1 MIINIDYDDDHGFDD
16 GDNDVT
22 SSPPSSTDH
31 LWWYLGHYG
40 EISNA

>member
-1 MIINIDYDDDHGFDD
+1 MVVVTDYDELMIINIDYDNDHGFDD

-31 LWWYLGHYG
+31 LW
-40 EISNA
+40 